1 MKQSYTKVLE
11 ALLNG
16 AAKSS
21 VELARE
27 TQMERF
33 DVVGAIS
40 ILRRNDALAQAGN
53 GKYRITDRGI
63 MLLGTQPSVQ
73 VSPRSSQ

>member
-11 ALLNG
+11 ALRNG
-16 AAKSS
+16 ASKSS

-27 TQMERF
+27 LHMERF
-33 DVVGAIS
+33 DVVGAIC
-40 ILRRNDALAQAGN
+40 ILRRDDALAQAGD

-63 MLLGTQPSVQ
+63 MLLGTQPSIQ
-73 VSPRSSQ
+73 VSPRSPQ